1 MTRSIGRAPYAETV
15 TGGWRSEPALDARML
30 ARYGLP
36 GFAGSLLLTIGAFGV
51 GWLPIKTGIVN
62 IVYVEALRGTTVG
75 MLLSRALIFV
85 GVALLLQAW
94 LILGHDLLA
103 GPDDPHALTS
113 ANPLSMTMILIAWC
127 APLLFAPPL
136 FSRDVYSYFAQGR
149 VLDLGYDPYSTG
161 VAVVDGWFQD
171 GVDPMW
177 AETPTPYGPF
187 FLLIARGVSNFA
199 IDQPALAA
207 LVFRVIALVGL
218 ALLVVY
224 VPRLAFLHGI
234 NPARA
239 LWLGVLNPLV
249 VMHFVAGA
257 HNDALMAGL
266 IAMGLCLAAERHAVW
281 GAASIA
287 LAASVKPIAFLALP
301 FIGLLWAGLRS
312 GWWRRIRAWVLAAL
326 VAGIVF
332 AATSVLAGVGFGWI
346 NALSAPG
353 EVRTWLSPPTA
364 LGMIV
369 GGATTW
375 AGITIDNNMAVT
387 ILRLIG
393 AAVGVG
399 VVLWLILK
407 PEGRSPVRG
416 AALAFLAVVVL
427 GPVIQPWYLLWF
439 LPLFAV
445 TGLTPAQL
453 RWTIILIAGFSVH
466 GMAESS
472 STSDNLF
479 EFSDGLAIVA
489 AFVVV
494 GLVLLASPRERR
506 LILGGPLS
514 HGLVPADAPARAR
527 AQQSIFRGR
536 IAADGG
542 DPA

>member
-1 MTRSIGRAPYAETV
+1 MTGS
-15 TGGWRSEPALDARML
+15 WLDGRML
-30 ARYGLP
+30 GRYGLP
-36 GFAGSLLLTIGAFGV
+36 GFAGSLLLTVGAFGV
-51 GWLPIKTGIVN
+51 GWLPLKTGVVE
-62 IVYVEALRGTTVG
+62 IVYVEALRGTTLG
-75 MLLSRALIFV
+75 TLMSRALIFV

-103 GPDDPHALTS
+103 GSDDPHALVSVTP
-113 ANPLSMTMILIAWC
+113 AQLTTVLAAWC
-127 APLLFAPPL
+127 APLIIAPPL

-149 VLDLGYDPYSTG
+149 VLDMGEDPYSTG

-187 FLLIARGVSNFA
+187 FLLISRGVANFA
-199 IDQPALAA
+199 FDQPALAA

-234 NPARA
+234 NPSRA

-266 IAMGLCLAAERHAVW
+266 VVAGLCLAAEHRPAW

-301 FIGLLWAGLRS
+301 FVGLMWAGLRA
-312 GWWRRIRAWVLAAL
+312 GWLRRIRGWALAGV
-326 VAGIVF
+326 VAAVVF
-332 AATSVLAGVGFGWI
+332 AATTVIAGVGLGWI
-346 NALSAPG
+346 GALSAPG
-353 EVRTWLSPPTA
+353 EVRTWLSPPTS
-364 LGMIV
+364 LGMIA
-369 GGATTW
+369 GAFTTW
-375 AGITIDNNMAVT
+375 AGITIDNNMAVAVARLLGT
-387 ILRLIG
+387 I
-393 AAVGVG
+393 AGVG
-399 VVLWLILK
+399 IVLWLILK

-416 AALAFLAVVVL
+416 AAMAFVAVVVL

-439 LPLFAV
+439 LPLFAA
-445 TGLTPAQL
+445 TGLSPRGL
-453 RWTIILIAGFSVH
+453 RWTILLIAGFSVH

-514 HGLVPADAPARAR
+514 HGLIPVDTPARAR
-527 AQQSIFRGR
+527 AEQSVFRGR
-536 IAADGG
+536 IGHHDEV
-542 DPA
+542 PE